1 MNAVSGIE
9 TGHAGRQD
17 RSSRDGNVDRCHLQ
31 MMIVVCELELLAAAV
46 ERHGFSG
53 SVRASARS
61 IASFFSTDAQRHHQ
75 DEERHIFPWL
85 LANAGP
91 GRLQAVL
98 ELQQDHRW
106 LEEDWLKL
114 APQVQAVADGVDRND
129 RATLRQDA
137 ALFAAL
143 HRNHIAREDALI
155 DLESRAKLHAAGRLL
170 ASRQPAA
177 QGSSVALLDGA
188 RGRGPRPAIEPP
200 A

>member
-9 TGHAGRQD
+9 TGQAGRQD

-114 APQVQAVADGVDRND
+114 APQVQAIADGVDRDD
-129 RATLRQDA
+129 RATLRQEA

-143 HRNHIAREDALI
+143 HRNHLAREDALI
-155 DLESRAKLHAAGRLL
+155 DLEWRAKLNVAGRLL

-177 QGSSVALLDGA
+177 QGSSVAALEGA
-188 RGRGPRPAIEPP
+188 RRRGPRPAAESS